1 MIDDFATAPLPSEQ
15 HVGTALAS
23 AEDVRAALDG
33 ERWKLLGVAIGRA
46 AGHEPGFTEVVAA
59 LRDAVSADEFAIKLE
74 PAVAKAYGDA
84 VKLIGAA
91 PAPVTPPVPPPP
103 VTETRP
109 GVTVVRGD
117 RAGLAI
123 DEARTELDR
132 LAQEE
137 GEVQVDLRWTIT
149 TKTQDA

>member
-1 MIDDFATAPLPSEQ
+1 MPSEQ

-46 AGHEPGFTEVVAA
+46 AADEPGFTEVVAA

-84 VKLIGAA
+84 VKLIGA
-91 PAPVTPPVPPPP
+91 
-103 VTETRP
+103 EP
-109 GVTVVRGD
+109 GTC
-117 RAGLAI
+117 
-123 DEARTELDR
+123 
-132 LAQEE
+132 
-137 GEVQVDLRWTIT
+137 
-149 TKTQDA
+149 DASGAAAAV